1 MPDREIRE
9 PDNSTVDDWFG
20 QKVDEDAEVA
30 DRAMKEAGGDEKK
43 AEQLFE
49 ARADGDEQ
57 YDKAHPRPD

>member
-30 DRAMKEAGGDEKK
+30 DRAVAEAGGDEGE
-43 AEQLFE
+43 AQRLFDE
-49 ARADGDEQ
+49 HADGKKEYQ
-57 YDKAHPRPD
+57 EAHRRPR

>member
-30 DRAMKEAGGDEKK
+30 DWAMKEAGDEKK

-49 ARADGDEQ
+49 ARADGEEQ
-57 YDKAHPRPD
+57 YDKADPRPD